1 MPNTGVSMRRIWLS
15 LARDQGEETADGE
28 QYIVV
33 LAGGGHRSD
42 QDLEQLVELGSR
54 RDGDRDGSGD
64 LGAHFVGEIVVGDAD
79 GVGLSGLTGG
89 GVVDR
94 VSQGAGD
101 SAVVVAGSEDR
112 LAHDQ
117 VAGQFHPDDDVG
129 AAGSAAVVHD
139 EGRWNTATATRS
151 AARTRCAR
159 GGPAPPTAS
168 RSAAAASPV
177 GMCQSGPPSASRA
190 A

>member
-1 MPNTGVSMRRIWLS
+1 MIDRQAPSMPSAGMSMRRIWLS
-15 LARDQGEETADGE
+15 SAMSQGVMAKRKPAGGE
-28 QYIVV
+28 QHLDGVRGNATACEVAGFV
-33 LAGGGHRSD
+33 LAGHGHRSD

-79 GVGLSGLTGG
+79 GVGLSELTGG

-139 EGRWNTATATRS
+139 EGRWNTATDPFKDRP
-151 AARTRCAR
+151 RL
-159 GGPAPPTAS
+159 PA
-168 RSAAAASPV
+168 
-177 GMCQSGPPSASRA
+177 GEMCS
-190 A
+190 